1 MRKRTWQEYNRDLVK
16 RGSLTFFIDPEALL
30 PPPKT
35 KKRRGRPRL
44 FTHPL
49 IQLLL
54 ILKIQYRMTYR
65 TLEGFAKS
73 MLPLLQQDLVLPT
86 YSLICKRASE
96 LEGRLPKLSKRR
108 PQTILLDATGIK
120 VAGEGGWKVKIH
132 GKTKRRKWIKVHIA
146 IDEKTQEILQLE
158 ITDGHTADCK
168 VGPKLIRKCP
178 ATAELY
184 LADGGY
190 DTRACRKAIK
200 EKGALDLIPPRKNAK
215 WDPKQAARN
224 RAISERKGLGL
235 DEV

>member
-16 RGSLTFFIDPEALL
+16 RGSLTFFIDKQVLQ
-30 PPPKT
+30 PPSKT

-54 ILKIQYRMTYR
+54 VLKIQYRMTYR

-96 LEGRLPKLSKRR
+96 LEGMLPKLSKRR

-120 VAGEGGWKVKIH
+120 VSGEGEWKVKIH
-132 GKTKRRKWIKVHIA
+132 GKTKRRKWIKVHIYTKRFKTWYCTSSA
-146 IDEKTQEILQLE
+146 IHQIFHQLIAPCLLCE
-158 ITDGHTADCK
+158 F
-168 VGPKLIRKCP
+168 VKLI
-178 ATAELY
+178 
-184 LADGGY
+184 
-190 DTRACRKAIK
+190 
-200 EKGALDLIPPRKNAK
+200 
-215 WDPKQAARN
+215 
-224 RAISERKGLGL
+224 S
-235 DEV
+235 